1 LDEDSENDSDHEAEI
16 ALMKKDL
23 IYNMYF
29 DQNEIEK
36 IKKTQE
42 TGKFDEIL
50 ELRKEFAMSAADN
63 LFKINLDGDEDPK
76 KGKAKKK

>member
-1 LDEDSENDSDHEAEI
+1 MDEDSENDSDHEAEI

-63 LFKINLDGDEDPK
+63 LIKINLDGDEDPK

>member
-1 LDEDSENDSDHEAEI
+1 
-16 ALMKKDL
+16 MKKDL

-42 TGKFDEIL
+42 TGKVDEIL

-63 LFKINLDGDEDPK
+63 LIKINLDGDEDPK

>member
-63 LFKINLDGDEDPK
+63 LIKINLDGDEDPK